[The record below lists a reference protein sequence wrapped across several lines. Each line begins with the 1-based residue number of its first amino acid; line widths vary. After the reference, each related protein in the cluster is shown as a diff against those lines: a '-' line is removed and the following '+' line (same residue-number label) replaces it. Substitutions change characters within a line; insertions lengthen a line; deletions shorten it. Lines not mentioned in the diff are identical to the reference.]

1 MQVAKWGN
9 SLAIRLPASLVR
21 RLKLQPGD
29 EVDLVEAPS
38 SSEKPALAVAPKRS
52 RRELVDDLR
61 AYAGRLPEEYV
72 FHRDDAQRPTHRDHR
87 G

>member
-21 RLKLQPGD
+21 RLKLEAGD
-29 EVDLVEAPS
+29 EVDLIEAPNS
-38 SSEKPALAVAPKRS
+38 KDKPALAVARTRS

-61 AYAGRLPEEYV
+61 AYAGRLPQHYV
-72 FHRDDAQRPTHRDHR
+72 FDRDEAQRPARR

>member
-21 RLKLQPGD
+21 RLKLQPCD
-29 EVDLVEAPS
+29 EVDLVEAS
-38 SSEKPALAVAPKRS
+38 SSNDKPTLAVVPKRS

-61 AYAGRLPEEYV
+61 AYAGRLPQNYV
-72 FHRDDAQRPTHRDHR
+72 FQRDDAQRPSRR

>member
-21 RLKLQPGD
+21 RLKLHPGD
-29 EVDLVEAPS
+29 EVELVEAPS
-38 SSEKPALAVAPKRS
+38 SSGKPSLAVAPKRS

-61 AYAGRLPEEYV
+61 AYAGRLPRNYV
-72 FHRDDAQRPTHRDHR
+72 FHRDDAQRPDRR